1 MKLIKST
8 QHNIC
13 HSERNLTV
21 SGSTKSI
28 STLRLLRK
36 SKGFDG
42 VNDKYSVLFK
52 VFLSFFVFISSF
64 GFGQTLSS
72 NLDKTTLALGE
83 VAVFKIQILDLEG
96 KDVQIAARNE
106 LLPFHFEMVN
116 DSIAKQKDIY
126 LRSVKF
132 AIFEEGKFKIPEI
145 EVKVGGKIM
154 KTIPYEVEVINT
166 AKKGDQINDIMK
178 NKEVELD
185 IKDYWD
191 LYKFYVLLALII
203 IAIIVLIIGII
214 KWGRKR
220 KSSPIV
226 TTNQTLK
233 DLDKLRKKNYIEN
246 ENFRAFYVELIDI
259 TRTFITKQYQIP
271 ADVLLTDDLI
281 DYMKNTNAISQE
293 NEKLVEDIF
302 LRGDLVKFA
311 KTIPTKDLMSK
322 DFEAIREF
330 VKRSAKDV
338 EAEHLRSASVAELSA
353 EEQAK
358 IRKF

>member
-1 MKLIKST
+1 MPY
-8 QHNIC
+8 
-13 HSERNLTV
+13 R
-21 SGSTKSI
+21 
-28 STLRLLRK
+28 
-36 SKGFDG
+36 
-42 VNDKYSVLFK
+42 LFK
-52 VFLSFFVFISSF
+52 IFFSFFIFFFSL
-64 GFGQTLSS
+64 GFSQTLSS

-83 VAVFKIQILDLEG
+83 VAVFKIQILDLDG
-96 KDVQIAARNE
+96 KDVQASPRNE

-132 AIFEEGKFKIPEI
+132 AIFQEGKFTIPEI
-145 EVKVGGKIM
+145 EIKVGDKIL

-178 NKEVELD
+178 NKEVELNVQ
-185 IKDYWD
+185 DYWD
-191 LYKFYVLLALII
+191 LYKFYVLVALMI

-214 KWGRKR
+214 KYGRKR

-233 DLDKLRKKNYIEN
+233 DLEKLRKKNYIEN

-293 NEKLVEDIF
+293 NEKIVEDIF

-311 KTIPTKDLMSK
+311 KTIPTKELMAK
-322 DFEAIREF
+322 DFTEIRDF
-330 VKRSAKDV
+330 VKRSTKDV
-338 EAEHLRSASVAELSA
+338 EAENLRNVSVAELSDA
-353 EEQAK
+353 DKSK
-358 IRKF
+358 IRKLK

>member
-1 MKLIKST
+1 
-8 QHNIC
+8 
-13 HSERNLTV
+13 
-21 SGSTKSI
+21 
-28 STLRLLRK
+28 
-36 SKGFDG
+36 
-42 VNDKYSVLFK
+42 
-52 VFLSFFVFISSF
+52 
-64 GFGQTLSS
+64 
-72 NLDKTTLALGE
+72 LALGE
-83 VAVFKIQILDLEG
+83 VAVFKIQILDLNG
-96 KDVQIAARNE
+96 QDVQASPRNE

-132 AIFEEGKFKIPEI
+132 AIFQEGKFTIPEI
-145 EVKVGGKIM
+145 EIKVGDKIL

-178 NKEVELD
+178 NKEVELNVQ
-185 IKDYWD
+185 DYWD
-191 LYKFYVLLALII
+191 LYKFYVLVALMI

-214 KWGRKR
+214 KYGRKR

-233 DLDKLRKKNYIEN
+233 DLEKLRKKNYIEN

-293 NEKLVEDIF
+293 NEKIVEDIF

-311 KTIPTKDLMSK
+311 KTIPTKELMAK
-322 DFEAIREF
+322 DFTAIRDF
-330 VKRSAKDV
+330 VKRSTKDV
-338 EAEHLRSASVAELSA
+338 EAENLRNVSIPELSDA
-353 EEQAK
+353 DKSK
-358 IRKF
+358 IRKLK